1 MVTINRLNY
10 CISRVAYSSK
20 TLAILTC
27 FVLEP
32 PELSPIIHQ
41 QVNINSDSSLT
52 KNLVVHVANIPLNQD
67 DTFFMIARGLT
78 NIGIHIEILL
88 FILLCSLNATIMHLL
103 SQMTLLSL
111 LWAYLVVSNYIFL
124 LLLYI

>member
-1 MVTINRLNY
+1 MVTINRLNH
-10 CISRVAYSSK
+10 CISRVAYGSK
-20 TLAILTC
+20 TLAILTR

-41 QVNINSDSSLT
+41 QVNINSNSSLT
-52 KNLVVHVANIPLNQD
+52 KNLVVHIANIPLNQD

-78 NIGIHIEILL
+78 NIGIRIEILL

-103 SQMTLLSL
+103 SQMILLSL
-111 LWAYLVVSNYIFL
+111 L
-124 LLLYI
+124 